1 MARRM
6 SVGSIQVHGSG
17 GSGGSGGAKALA
29 QGKGVGISSP
39 TTAANVGNMVSM
51 GRKLLPPP
59 SQPSPL
65 PSTAQKAKTASS
77 TATAAAKGKQL
88 VEDEEGGID
97 ESAMASQ
104 DES

>member
-17 GSGGSGGAKALA
+17 SGGGGAKALA

-39 TTAANVGNMVSM
+39 TTSANVGNMVSM

-59 SQPSPL
+59 SQPSITL
-65 PSTAQKAKTASS
+65 AFDSTEGEDCIIDCYCYRQGKAT
-77 TATAAAKGKQL
+77 
-88 VEDEEGGID
+88 GGG
-97 ESAMASQ
+97 
-104 DES
+104 